1 MKSRQY
7 ANERDSIVA
16 ILGLSMGLLFWL
28 IVLTY
33 PGFFFYDPF
42 RVHDL
47 LRSSELLSILVGW
60 ILIANVVPLLLV
72 LYAIGFR
79 RAITLVPLFTVIWP
93 IALHVTEMT
102 IWIKDKVPYF
112 QYFYN
117 YPIFIFTDI
126 AIPCLFL
133 YAWVKIQ
140 RGSIKEIFSHGFRG
154 FFLGKKR
161 LERS

>member
-1 MKSRQY
+1 MKSRQN

-28 IVLTY
+28 VVLTY

-79 RAITLVPLFTVIWP
+79 RAITLVPSGLDS
-93 IALHVTEMT
+93 LR
-102 IWIKDKVPYF
+102 KL
-112 QYFYN
+112 N
-117 YPIFIFTDI
+117 
-126 AIPCLFL
+126 
-133 YAWVKIQ
+133 
-140 RGSIKEIFSHGFRG
+140 
-154 FFLGKKR
+154 R
-161 LERS
+161 LSAM